1 MTDRGILKT
10 HLMWH
15 DSRGSEVEVDVRVI
29 YSRDKGYKGSYY
41 QPAEP
46 SSVEIVDIQCAD
58 KSVTVPD
65 HFYEDEA
72 LLAECMEDWAS
83 EEADAAEWREQSRR
97 DRLMEGF

>member
-10 HLMWH
+10 SITIEDELGET
-15 DSRGSEVEVDVRVI
+15 DYDVRVI

-46 SSVEIVDIQCAD
+46 SSVEIVEIQCAD
-58 KSVTVPD
+58 RSVTIPE
-65 HFYEDEA
+65 HFYEDDG

-83 EEADAAEWREQSRR
+83 EEADAEEYRAEAARE
-97 DRLMEGF
+97 RLMEGF

>member
-1 MTDRGILKT
+1 MSWRGILST
-10 HLMWH
+10 SITIEDELGET
-15 DSRGSEVEVDVRVI
+15 DYDVRVI

-46 SSVEIVDIQCAD
+46 SSVEIVEIQCAD
-58 KSVTVPD
+58 KSVTIPE

-83 EEADAAEWREQSRR
+83 EEIEAAEWRAQSRR
-97 DRLMEGF
+97 DQLMEGF